1 MKKFRCKVC
10 GYIYEGDE
18 LPADFVCPLCHKGVE
33 VFEEVQEAPAAGGDN
48 RLKGTK
54 TAENLATAFAGESQ
68 ARNKYDYFAGV
79 ARKEGFQQIAA
90 IFEETAAN
98 EKAHAKIWF
107 KELQGI
113 GNTAENLKAAA
124 GNEHYEW
131 TDMYE
136 TFAKDAEE
144 EGFPELA
151 AKFRGVGAIEKH
163 HEERYLKLLNNVEMQ
178 KVFEKSEIVM
188 WQCRECGN
196 LVIGPRAPEICP
208 VCSHPQAYF
217 QLQETNY

>member
-1 MKKFRCKVC
+1 MSKS
-10 GYIYEGDE
+10 
-18 LPADFVCPLCHKGVE
+18 LA
-33 VFEEVQEAPAAGGDN
+33 
-48 RLKGTK
+48 GTK
-54 TAENLATAFAGESQ
+54 TEKNLWTAFAGESQ

-124 GNEHYEW
+124 GDEHYEW

-136 TFAKDAEE
+136 TFAKDAEKKAS
-144 EGFPELA
+144 PNSPLSSA
-151 AKFRGVGAIEKH
+151 VSAPSKSTTK
-163 HEERYLKLLNNVEMQ
+163 NVI
-178 KVFEKSEIVM
+178 S
-188 WQCRECGN
+188 
-196 LVIGPRAPEICP
+196 
-208 VCSHPQAYF
+208 SS
-217 QLQETNY
+217 

>member
-1 MKKFRCKVC
+1 MSKS
-10 GYIYEGDE
+10 
-18 LPADFVCPLCHKGVE
+18 LA
-33 VFEEVQEAPAAGGDN
+33 
-48 RLKGTK
+48 GTK
-54 TAENLATAFAGESQ
+54 TEKNLWTAFAGESQ

-124 GNEHYEW
+124 GDEHYEW

-151 AKFRGVGAIEKH
+151 AKFRGVGAIG
-163 HEERYLKLLNNVEMQ
+163 YLSGSSVAMRVE
-178 KVFEKSEIVM
+178 VFT
-188 WQCRECGN
+188 CG
-196 LVIGPRAPEICP
+196 
-208 VCSHPQAYF
+208 
-217 QLQETNY
+217 

>member
-1 MKKFRCKVC
+1 MSK
-10 GYIYEGDE
+10 
-18 LPADFVCPLCHKGVE
+18 PL
-33 VFEEVQEAPAAGGDN
+33 A
-48 RLKGTK
+48 GTK
-54 TAENLATAFAGESQ
+54 TEKNLWTAFAGESQ

-90 IFEETAAN
+90 IFEETASN

-124 GNEHYEW
+124 SGEHYEW
-131 TDMYE
+131 TDMYDQ
-136 TFAKDAEE
+136 FAKDAEE

-163 HEERYLKLLNNVEMQ
+163 HEERYLKLLNVNAVTSLSARALL
-178 KVFEKSEIVM
+178 KSVPSALI
-188 WQCRECGN
+188 RRLISNFRKPISN
-196 LVIGPRAPEICP
+196 LVD
-208 VCSHPQAYF
+208 
-217 QLQETNY
+217 

>member
-124 GNEHYEW
+124 GDEHYEW

>member
-1 MKKFRCKVC
+1 MFSHCI
-10 GYIYEGDE
+10 GFDFAFHATLFE
-18 LPADFVCPLCHKGVE
+18 LVNKANGCRY
-33 VFEEVQEAPAAGGDN
+33 N
-48 RLKGTK
+48 RRKPYFFMLLMENINMSKSLAGTK
-54 TAENLATAFAGESQ
+54 TEKNLWTAFAGESQ

-113 GNTAENLKAAA
+113 GNTAENLKSAA
-124 GNEHYEW
+124 GDEHYEW